1 MKSANECQRRAQECM
16 RKAETASNPADRI
29 GWMELAEDWTTLGKL
44 PFRVPSHSPEDARP
58 PNRTDRNGWLKRL
71 LRG

>member
-16 RKAETASNPADRI
+16 RKAETASNTADRI

-44 PFRVPSHSPEDARP
+44 PFRVAPDASR
-58 PNRTDRNGWLKRL
+58 RESAEQK
-71 LRG
+71 

>member
-1 MKSANECQRRAQECM
+1 M

-44 PFRVPSHSPEDARP
+44 PFRVTPHALDAASPQQ
-58 PNRTDRNGWLKRL
+58 K
-71 LRG
+71 